1 MRPVGLDEAERLR
14 YARAHAEMLRRE
26 WQTANQLPQD
36 RRSGLPRLGAVG
48 RFRGM
53 LGGALVDVGRRLVPA
68 DPSAVRSMA
77 NAGMTDGG
85 C

>member
-1 MRPVGLDEAERLR
+1 MRPFGLDEAERLR
-14 YARAHAEMLRRE
+14 YARAYAEMLRRE

-36 RRSGLPRLGAVG
+36 RPTGLPRLGAG
-48 RFRGM
+48 GQFRRM

-68 DPSAVRSMA
+68 DPSAVPSMA
-77 NAGMTDGG
+77 NAGVTDGG